1 MRPTVS
7 HHTPLGEVAIY
18 LMLREV
24 ITNEGDK
31 NMVVAASINADGTLV
46 CILEILKQYRQN
58 SH

>member
-46 CILEILKQYRQN
+46 CTFEMLKR
-58 SH
+58 H